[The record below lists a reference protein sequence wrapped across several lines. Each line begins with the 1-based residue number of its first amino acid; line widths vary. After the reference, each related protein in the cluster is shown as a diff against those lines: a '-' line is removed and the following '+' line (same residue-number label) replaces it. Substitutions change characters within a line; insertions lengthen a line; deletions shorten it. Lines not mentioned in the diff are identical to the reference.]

1 MLKNLGKH
9 SNYGTLILRV
19 IVGIVFIVHGYLK
32 LAGLE
37 GTGGF
42 LSSLGVP
49 AAGFFAIVVALVEF
63 FGGIALVVGLF
74 TRYVGLLLAIDMLF
88 AIILFHGKNGFLLSN
103 GGYEFVLVLLAASIF
118 FLLHGAGKYSLDSKS
133 SKK

>member
-19 IVGIVFIVHGYLK
+19 IVGLVFIVHGYLK

-49 AAGFFAIVVALVEF
+49 AAGLFAIIVALVEF
-63 FGGIALVVGLF
+63 LGGIALVVGLF
-74 TRYVGLLLAIDMLF
+74 TRYLGSAGCIKAQSPLRKRESHCLAGTRPTRTSPL
-88 AIILFHGKNGFLLSN
+88 
-103 GGYEFVLVLLAASIF
+103 
-118 FLLHGAGKYSLDSKS
+118 
-133 SKK
+133 